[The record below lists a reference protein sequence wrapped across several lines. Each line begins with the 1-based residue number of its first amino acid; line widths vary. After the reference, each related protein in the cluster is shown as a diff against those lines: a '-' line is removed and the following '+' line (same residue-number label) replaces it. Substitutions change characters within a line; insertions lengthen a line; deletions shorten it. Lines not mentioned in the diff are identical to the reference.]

1 MKRISLFPC
10 LLVSPSSSS
19 SPSYSS
25 SARRHLGTRR
35 RESRRGAFMV
45 VVMICLL
52 VSSLIVGAL
61 LKLALMQS
69 RQLVQEQ
76 RQMQA
81 EWLADSGLERAASR
95 LATDPNYG
103 GETWNIEPDSIGGQ
117 DAGLVTIK
125 VEKDRLQTQ
134 NRSVTIEAVYPA
146 DGPSQVRRRLAAT
159 VAISQ
164 ES

>member
-1 MKRISLFPC
+1 
-10 LLVSPSSSS
+10 
-19 SPSYSS
+19 
-25 SARRHLGTRR
+25 
-35 RESRRGAFMV
+35 MV
-45 VVMICLL
+45 IVMICLL

-69 RQLVQEQ
+69 RQLVQE
-76 RQMQA
+76 RCRVQA

-95 LATDPNYG
+95 LAADPNYG
-103 GETWNIEPDSIGGQ
+103 GEIWSIEPDSIGGQ
-117 DAGLVTIK
+117 EAGLITIK
-125 VEKDRLQTQ
+125 VEKDRVQTQ

>member
-1 MKRISLFPC
+1 M
-10 LLVSPSSSS
+10 
-19 SPSYSS
+19 
-25 SARRHLGTRR
+25 
-35 RESRRGAFMV
+35 RGFGNVPDATI
-45 VVMICLL
+45 VMICLL

-69 RQLVQEQ
+69 RQLVQE
-76 RQMQA
+76 RCRVQA

-95 LATDPNYG
+95 LAADPNYG
-103 GETWNIEPDSIGGQ
+103 GEIWSIEPDGIGGQ